1 MAPEL
6 YKGCLFVTTNTI
18 FLALLAFMQLIKQ
31 FLSFMKSICA
41 ATWPIDSISIWWPN
55 YGLVNYSTIGISFK
69 ILK

>member
-18 FLALLAFMQLIKQ
+18 FLALSAFMQLIKQ

-55 YGLVNYSTIGISFK
+55 YG
-69 ILK
+69 